1 MIYEGSLLFNLL
13 RRVSKNSKPTKPLLK
28 PSLTLSRVSLKEKI
42 MTTIQYR
49 EIILDGC
56 RHAEIVD
63 EQHSFDLKHFAE
75 ACGQS
80 PEWVLQ
86 LLEYDILP
94 NRPDNRIHQFFGD
107 DVSRARRAYR
117 LQRDFDA
124 SFTAVAMMLDLI
136 EEVQKLRREVK
147 HLHLTDPVQTTQ
159 H

>member
-1 MIYEGSLLFNLL
+1 
-13 RRVSKNSKPTKPLLK
+13 
-28 PSLTLSRVSLKEKI
+28 

-117 LQRDFDA
+117 LQRDCDA

>member
-1 MIYEGSLLFNLL
+1 
-13 RRVSKNSKPTKPLLK
+13 
-28 PSLTLSRVSLKEKI
+28 

-86 LLEYDILP
+86 L
-94 NRPDNRIHQFFGD
+94 
-107 DVSRARRAYR
+107 
-117 LQRDFDA
+117 
-124 SFTAVAMMLDLI
+124 
-136 EEVQKLRREVK
+136 
-147 HLHLTDPVQTTQ
+147 
-159 H
+159 

>member
-1 MIYEGSLLFNLL
+1 
-13 RRVSKNSKPTKPLLK
+13 
-28 PSLTLSRVSLKEKI
+28 
-42 MTTIQYR
+42 MTTILYR
-49 EIILDGC
+49 EITSDGQ
-56 RHAEIVD
+56 HTEII
-63 EQHSFDLKHFAE
+63 EEFSQLDLKKFAE

-94 NRPDNRIHQFFGD
+94 SRPAERIHQFFGE
-107 DVSRARRAYR
+107 DVSRARQAYR

-147 HLHLTDPVQTTQ
+147 HLHLTDPVKTTL